1 MPYSNRRSR
10 AFTLIELLVVIAI
23 IAILAAILFPVFAK
37 AREKARQA
45 SCLSNLKQ
53 VGLAL
58 MQYVQDYEE
67 TMPWDWASANRDG
80 ISIAPAPQ
88 PFFWMNGS
96 VKEENPYRWPA
107 KLIPYI
113 KTRNIF
119 QCPSGIVHH
128 TSSSLPSDETLSYW
142 ANGAA
147 FTGRGRTPMNIAGIQ
162 SPAQVI
168 TMYDDWDCYRR
179 GEVVFRM
186 FRTDS
191 GGLDG
196 SRTFSITGRR
206 YAHTGGMNV
215 GFADGH
221 AKWMRSQDIVDAL
234 WIDPEF

>member
-1 MPYSNRRSR
+1 
-10 AFTLIELLVVIAI
+10 AI

-67 TMPWDWASANRDG
+67 TMPWDAATTGTG
-80 ISIAPAPQ
+80 ISINPAPQ

-113 KTRNIF
+113 KTRAIF
-119 QCPSGIVHH
+119 QCPSGIVHS
-128 TSSSLPSDETLSYW
+128 TSTNLPKDETLSYW
-142 ANGAA
+142 ANGGA
-147 FTGRGRTPMNIAGIQ
+147 FTGRGRGPMNIAAIQ
-162 SPAQVI
+162 APAQVI

-179 GEVVFRM
+179 GQVVFRM
-186 FRTDS
+186 YRTGS
-191 GGLDG
+191 GGLTAND
-196 SRTFSITGRR
+196 TFQLPGRR
-206 YAHTGGMNV
+206 FAHNGGMNV

-221 AKWMRSQDIVDAL
+221 AKWMR
-234 WIDPEF
+234 